1 MKYFLKNQL
10 VKFLN
15 KWNLLLIPK
24 FKYDDWKFRQKE
36 HEKLDASYE
45 EYDEALQYLNRGRAD
60 AFDQVLDYLKTF
72 NNIKDEKD
80 SIRNI

>member
-36 HEKLDASYE
+36 
-45 EYDEALQYLNRGRAD
+45 YDEALQYLNRGRAD

-72 NNIKDEKD
+72 NNIKDEENP
-80 SIRNI
+80 IRNIQIP